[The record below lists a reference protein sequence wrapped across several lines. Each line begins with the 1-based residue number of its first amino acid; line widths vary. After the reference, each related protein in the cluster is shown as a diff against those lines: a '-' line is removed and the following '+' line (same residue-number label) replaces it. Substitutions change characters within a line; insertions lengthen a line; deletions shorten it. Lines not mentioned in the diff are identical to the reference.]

1 MEMLSTEGNQT
12 RIAARS
18 TLLAVV
24 MAGLLSGCASD
35 DQREPPTPQSI
46 VADVIIAVDNRGW
59 RPMLIYV
66 EAGQTEHSLGA
77 VPGRSSRSFSLPS
90 GAGDS
95 TTDLQLEARERRAG
109 ARVRSQP
116 FRVSS
121 GQRISWTLQRSGT
134 GTITMR

>member
-1 MEMLSTEGNQT
+1 MEMRSSEGNKT
-12 RIAARS
+12 RIAARR
-18 TLLAVV
+18 TLLAVIT
-24 MAGLLSGCASD
+24 ASLISGCAPD
-35 DQREPPTPQSI
+35 DQREPPAPQSI

-95 TTDLQLEARERRAG
+95 TADLQLEARERGAG

-116 FRVSS
+116 FRVAS

-134 GTITMR
+134 GTLTTR

>member
-1 MEMLSTEGNQT
+1 
-12 RIAARS
+12 
-18 TLLAVV
+18 
-24 MAGLLSGCASD
+24 MAGSLSGCATD
-35 DQREPPTPQSI
+35 EPREPPASQSI
-46 VADVIIAVDNRGW
+46 VADVIIAVDNRSW

-66 EAGQTEHSLGA
+66 EAGQAEHSLGS

-95 TTDLQLEARERRAG
+95 TTNLQLEARERGAG

-134 GTITMR
+134 GTMTTH